1 MLAHSS
7 YIRSGMCNTYTHF
20 TRTRTRTFILLFVHI
35 RVYSMEILPLV
46 YIPRKSVDEFVCTR
60 PAHILDICCPKQ
72 SLSHTSSLQPPSLIL
87 FPTHTHTL
95 SKRAAKEQYRRARS
109 WFRFLSSCVRVIP
122 CGPAIGGYAVCVCV
136 CVCVRACV
144 RACVCVCVCSR
155 ARVCVCVRA
164 CVRACVCVCV
174 CVCV

>member
-95 SKRAAKEQYRRARS
+95 SKRAAKEQYKRARS

-136 CVCVRACV
+136 CVCVFARARM
-144 RACVCVCVCSR
+144 RACVCACVHALAHAYTRAPGRMR
-155 ARVCVCVRA
+155 ARDRRVRA
-164 CVRACVCVCV
+164 
-174 CVCV
+174 